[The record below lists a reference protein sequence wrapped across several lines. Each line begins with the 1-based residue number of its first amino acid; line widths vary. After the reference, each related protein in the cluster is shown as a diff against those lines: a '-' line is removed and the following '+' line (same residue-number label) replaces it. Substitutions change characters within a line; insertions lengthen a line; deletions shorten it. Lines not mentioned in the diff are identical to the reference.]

1 MTETYEL
8 GVYGACDGNILPT
21 GCSGL
26 AIVSRYPF
34 QEVWLILNQRC
45 QSGSESSLSDPNTG
59 TVKRGKIGHILTFKS
74 KLKICY
80 KVFFGDFFAR
90 KVCMNYETTDCKA

>member
-8 GVYGACDGNILPT
+8 AVYNACDGKVLPT

-34 QEVWLILNQRC
+34 QEVGGNILLFFFLSVVILANLSNLVVI
-45 QSGSESSLSDPNTG
+45 SGIVNCSVVTG
-59 TVKRGKIGHILTFKS
+59 TGSDGKS
-74 KLKICY
+74 K
-80 KVFFGDFFAR
+80 
-90 KVCMNYETTDCKA
+90 

>member
-34 QEVWLILNQRC
+34 QEVSLIKLASRIRILFV
-45 QSGSESSLSDPNTG
+45 GSEYILVRVKNSVPNN
-59 TVKRGKIGHILTFKS
+59 I
-74 KLKICY
+74 
-80 KVFFGDFFAR
+80 AR
-90 KVCMNYETTDCKA
+90 EV

>member
-34 QEVWLILNQRC
+34 QEVRLFLN
-45 QSGSESSLSDPNTG
+45 
-59 TVKRGKIGHILTFKS
+59 
-74 KLKICY
+74 
-80 KVFFGDFFAR
+80 
-90 KVCMNYETTDCKA
+90 